1 MDYPSKVCR
10 LIAGSL
16 SLPVLV
22 AFVGC
27 TSLSPRKRADDASY
41 KVVSRVEKKIF
52 GGASEFSIDTE
63 YTGRN
68 PQDVHVDEIFEDRES
83 SERLALSLE
92 EAIELALEKS
102 RTYQSEKERLYLA
115 ALDLTGER
123 HAFRPNFFAR
133 ATGRK
138 NVSETGFETETLDG
152 QAGVGLLLATGAD
165 LSVNMATDI
174 LRFVSNPSSEAASSV
189 LSFSIFQP
197 LLRGA
202 GHRIAAEQ
210 LTQAHRDVVYAV
222 RDFTHFQNE
231 FTVDI
236 VMDYFR
242 LLQRKDTVYNEYNNY
257 QSRIES
263 TRYLKARSVDR
274 EKALNV
280 NQAEQAEL
288 SARNRYI
295 TSIVNYRNA
304 LDRFKIALGLPQ
316 TVGLQLNDSEMEALQ
331 DRGLIVHSF
340 GAEEGFRLATENRL
354 PLLNEIDQFEDVKRK
369 TRLAA
374 NGLKMNLGVF
384 ANASVD
390 SLGSNDYDR
399 FDFDRVRRDVGISL
413 DLPLNKVSERNNY
426 RAALI
431 RFESEIRSLG
441 LSLDQ
446 LRSQI
451 EENLQELQRL
461 SQNYEIQLNAVRLAE
476 KQVHGAQLSIE
487 SGNAIYRDLEEA
499 QDDLIAAQNAQ
510 TAALV
515 DYLEARLEL
524 LINIG
529 ILDQD
534 TDRFWL
540 TEASRVD
547 LGKASGATTNSTTIR
562 SDGSVITPDQ
572 LFAQ

>member
-1 MDYPSKVCR
+1 M
-10 LIAGSL
+10 L
-16 SLPVLV
+16 LPVFATL
-22 AFVGC
+22 VGC
-27 TSLSPRKRADDASY
+27 SSIAPRKRADDASY
-41 KVVSRVEKKIF
+41 RVVTEVEKRVF
-52 GGASEFSIDTE
+52 GSASEFSIETP
-63 YTGRN
+63 YSGRD
-68 PQDVHVDEIFEDRES
+68 PQGVEVEEIFEDRES
-83 SERLALSLE
+83 REKRVLSLE
-92 EAIELALEKS
+92 EAIALAVE
-102 RTYQSEKERLYLA
+102 RNRIYQSEKESLYLA
-115 ALDLTGER
+115 ALALTGQR
-123 HAFRPNFFAR
+123 HAFRPNFFAGV
-133 ATGRK
+133 TGKR
-138 NVSETGFETETLDG
+138 NVSEDGVETESLDG
-152 QAGVGLLLATGAD
+152 EAGVGLLLATGAD
-165 LSVNMATDI
+165 LSVSMATDI
-174 LRFVSNPSSEAASSV
+174 LRFVANPASESASSV
-189 LSFSIFQP
+189 LRFSIFQP

-202 GHRIAAEQ
+202 GRRIAAER
-210 LTQAHRDVVYAV
+210 LTQAQRDVVYAV
-222 RDFTHFQNE
+222 REFTHFQNE

-257 QSRIES
+257 QSRIAS

-304 LDRFKIALGLPQ
+304 LDRFKISLGLPQ
-316 TVGLQLNDSEMEALQ
+316 TVELQLLDEEMEALEE
-331 DRGLIVHSF
+331 RGLVLYSF

-369 TRLAA
+369 LRLAA
-374 NGLKMNLGVF
+374 NELKMDLGIF

-390 SLGSNDYDR
+390 SVGDSDYDR
-399 FDFDRVRRDVGISL
+399 FDFDRVRRDVGVSL
-413 DLPLNKVSERNNY
+413 DLPLNKLSERNNY

-451 EENLQELQRL
+451 EETLQELQRL
-461 SQNYEIQLNAVRLAE
+461 SQNYEIQKNAVRLAE

-515 DYLEARLEL
+515 DYLEARLGL
-524 LINIG
+524 LIDIG
-529 ILDQD
+529 ILDRD
-534 TDRFWL
+534 TERFWL

-547 LGKASGATTNSTTIR
+547 LSPSSERPTNSATVR